1 VIEVNLLPG
10 GKKRASKGGLSFSM
24 PKLSLGG
31 SGGDVGDRYIMFF
44 AAAALISLGYMGW
57 TFMGVRS
64 EGEELQVSLEGERQ
78 DSIRFAALI
87 EQTNRLT
94 ARRDSIAER
103 VAIIQEID
111 AGRLVWPHLLDEVAA
126 AVPEYLWLRQITYA
140 NDNPLQVR
148 ILGRA
153 GSIYSVTQF
162 MRRLE
167 SSSFLRNADPQTI
180 QQEPSETDPSDLVQ
194 VFELLVTY
202 EPPPLDELQTVPLFD
217 EESVSAQSAAPGGN

>member
-24 PKLSLGG
+24 PKFSVGG
-31 SGGDVGDRYIMFF
+31 GGGTRDWYMIFF
-44 AAAALISLGYMGW
+44 AAAAVIGVGYMGW
-57 TFMGVRS
+57 SYMRVSSEREDLEVR
-64 EGEELQVSLEGERQ
+64 LESERQ

-111 AGRLVWPHLLDEVAA
+111 AGRFVWPHLLDELAA
-126 AVPEYLWLRQITYA
+126 AVPEYLWLRSITYVS
-140 NDNPLQVR
+140 DNPLQVR
-148 ILGRA
+148 IEGRA
-153 GSIYSVTQF
+153 GSIYAVTQF

-167 SSSFLRNADPQTI
+167 SSSFLRNADPQSI
-180 QQEPSETDPSDLVQ
+180 QQQPSEEDPSDLVQ

-202 EPPPLDELQTVPLFD
+202 EAPPLDELQTVPLF
-217 EESVSAQSAAPGGN
+217 EEDAMSAQTAVPAGN